1 MNMKPKLIFID
12 IDGTL
17 FDHAKDAIP
26 ESAKNAILSVK
37 SKGHKI
43 FLSTGRPYADIDQEI
58 LNSPLDGMIVSCG
71 AVVYVDNKPIYCKTY
86 PQKELIS
93 LIQFMLDNNIGF
105 SLDGIRK
112 NYLTEEAFN
121 YLSSLMFKNN
131 EDSELSRAMMAK
143 NNCFPFEDMKEED
156 LKEVVK
162 ISIFTK
168 NKESCEKLFQ
178 KIPES
183 LVGFM
188 YKNKHLN
195 LYNGEISI
203 KGITKAT
210 GLKKITTYLSK
221 NIKDTIAIGDSLNDL
236 DILQEAGLSIC
247 MGNGTDECK
256 EIADFTTKHISDDG
270 LAYALKYFNLAD

>member
-26 ESAKNAILSVK
+26 ESAKNAILSAK

-58 LNSPLDGMIVSCG
+58 LNFPLDGMIVSCG

-105 SLDGIRK
+105 SLDGIHK

-121 YLSSLMFKNN
+121 CLSSLMFKNN

-183 LVGFM
+183 LTGFM

-210 GLKKITTYLSK
+210 GLKKITTYLNK

-247 MGNGTDECK
+247 MGNGADECK

-270 LAYALKYFNLAD
+270 LAYALKHFNLAD

>member
-58 LNSPLDGMIVSCG
+58 LNFPLDGMIVSCG

-105 SLDGIRK
+105 SLDGIHK

-121 YLSSLMFKNN
+121 CLSSLMFKNN

-143 NNCFPFEDMKEED
+143 NNCFPFKEMKEAD
-156 LKEVVK
+156 LEEVVK

-188 YKNKHLN
+188 YKNNHLH

-210 GLKKITTYLSK
+210 GLKKIATYLNKS
-221 NIKDTIAIGDSLNDL
+221 IEDTIAIGDSLNDL

-270 LAYALKYFNLAD
+270 LAYALKHFNLAD

>member
-26 ESAKNAILSVK
+26 ESAKNAILSAK

-58 LNSPLDGMIVSCG
+58 LNFPLDGMIVSCG

-86 PQKELIS
+86 PQDDLIT
-93 LIQFMLDNNIGF
+93 LVQFMLDNNIGF
-105 SLDGIRK
+105 SLDGIHK

-121 YLSSLMFKNN
+121 CLSSLMFKNN

-183 LVGFM
+183 FVGFM
-188 YKNKHLN
+188 YKNNHLH

-210 GLKKITTYLSK
+210 GLKQITSYL
-221 NIKDTIAIGDSLNDL
+221 NIPIEETIAIGDSLNDL

>member
-58 LNSPLDGMIVSCG
+58 LNFPLDGMIVSCG

-105 SLDGIRK
+105 SLDGIHK

-121 YLSSLMFKNN
+121 CLSSLMFKNN

-183 LVGFM
+183 LTGFM

-210 GLKKITTYLSK
+210 GLKKITTYLNK

-247 MGNGTDECK
+247 MGNGADECK

-270 LAYALKYFNLAD
+270 LAYALKHFNLAD

>member
-1 MNMKPKLIFID
+1 MTMNHKLLFID

-26 ESAKNAILSVK
+26 ESAKNAILSAK

-58 LNSPLDGMIVSCG
+58 LNFPLDGMIVSCG

-105 SLDGIRK
+105 SLDGIHK

-121 YLSSLMFKNN
+121 CLSSLMFKNN

-156 LKEVVK
+156 LEEVVK

-188 YKNKHLN
+188 YKNNHLH

-210 GLKKITTYLSK
+210 GLKKIATYLNKS
-221 NIKDTIAIGDSLNDL
+221 IEDTIAIGDSLNDL

-270 LAYALKYFNLAD
+270 LAYALKHFNLAD

>member
-26 ESAKNAILSVK
+26 ESAKNAILSAK

-43 FLSTGRPYADIDQEI
+43 FLSTGRPYADIDKEI
-58 LNSPLDGMIVSCG
+58 LDFPLDGMIVSCG

-86 PQKELIS
+86 PQDELIT
-93 LIQFMLDNNIGF
+93 LVQFMLDNNIGF
-105 SLDGIRK
+105 SLDGIHK

-121 YLSSLMFKNN
+121 CLSSLMFKNN

-183 LVGFM
+183 LTGFM

-210 GLKKITTYLSK
+210 GLKKITTYLNK

-270 LAYALKYFNLAD
+270 LAYALKHFNLAD

>member
-26 ESAKNAILSVK
+26 ESAKNAILSAK

-58 LNSPLDGMIVSCG
+58 LNFPLDGMIVSCG

-105 SLDGIRK
+105 SLDGIHK

-121 YLSSLMFKNN
+121 CLSSLMFKNN

-188 YKNKHLN
+188 YKNNHLH

-210 GLKKITTYLSK
+210 GLKQITNYL
-221 NIKDTIAIGDSLNDL
+221 NMPIEDTIAIGDSLNDL

-247 MGNGTDECK
+247 MGNGADECK
-256 EIADFTTKHISDDG
+256 KTADFVTKDVSDDG
-270 LAYALKYFNLAD
+270 LAYALKHFNLAD

>member
-1 MNMKPKLIFID
+1 MNIKPKLIFID

-58 LNSPLDGMIVSCG
+58 LNFPLDGMIVSCG

-105 SLDGIRK
+105 SLDGIHK

-121 YLSSLMFKNN
+121 CLSSLMFKNN

-168 NKESCEKLFQ
+168 NKESCGKLFQ

-183 LVGFM
+183 LTGFM

-247 MGNGTDECK
+247 MGNGADECK
-256 EIADFTTKHISDDG
+256 KTADFVTKDVSDDG
-270 LAYALKYFNLAD
+270 LAYALKHFNLAD

>member
-1 MNMKPKLIFID
+1 MTMNPKLLFID

-17 FDHAKDAIP
+17 FDHEKDAIP
-26 ESAKNAILSVK
+26 ENAKEAILSAK

-43 FLSTGRPYADIDQEI
+43 FLSTGRPYADIDEEI
-58 LNSPLDGMIVSCG
+58 LDFPLDGMIVSCG
-71 AVVYVDNKPIYCKTY
+71 AVVYVENKPIYCKTY
-86 PQKELIS
+86 PQKELIN
-93 LIQFMLDNNIGF
+93 LIQFMINHDIGF

-112 NYLTEEAFN
+112 NYLSEEAFN
-121 YLSSLMFKNN
+121 CLSGLMFKNN

-143 NNCFPFEDMKEED
+143 NNCFPFEEMKEDD

-183 LVGFM
+183 LTGFM

-247 MGNGTDECK
+247 MGNGADECK
-256 EIADFTTKHISDDG
+256 EIADFTTKDISDDG
-270 LAYALKYFNLAD
+270 LAYALKHFNLAD